1 MPKARKVL
9 TPGAKSLVSPGRGR
23 LKKAKDKSKKG
34 YSRVVNYRSKYTQ
47 AIFEEAFQAVKDKTM
62 SLREAAQHYGV
73 PKTTLIDRLANRY
86 SDKLGHPTELSKE
99 EEAILVE
106 RLIILGEWGFPLS
119 SHDLTH
125 LVKNYLDSLGRTTS
139 FVENLPGRDFV
150 GGVPEAPP
158 GADCPH
164 SKPYKA
170 RKGGCLP

>member
-1 MPKARKVL
+1 V
-9 TPGAKSLVSPGRGR
+9 G
-23 LKKAKDKSKKG
+23 
-34 YSRVVNYRSKYTQ
+34 NFRSKYTQ

-125 LVKNYLDSLGRTTS
+125 LVKNYLDSLGRTTRLWKICQAS
-139 FVENLPGRDFV
+139 ILS
-150 GGVPEAPP
+150 GG
-158 GADCPH
+158 
-164 SKPYKA
+164 S
-170 RKGGCLP
+170 